1 MWWRRVPLTVQQKKR
16 SRVSMALMM
25 FCGLVLVCF
34 GLVKEVLP
42 ATWIGVLDLYM
53 AAGLLHAYLRAPTVL
68 KSN

>member
-1 MWWRRVPLTVQQKKR
+1 MV
-16 SRVSMALMM
+16 LMM
-25 FCGLVLVCF
+25 VCGLVLVCF

-42 ATWIGVLDLYM
+42 VTGVGVLDLFM

>member
-1 MWWRRVPLTVQQKKR
+1 
-16 SRVSMALMM
+16 MALMM